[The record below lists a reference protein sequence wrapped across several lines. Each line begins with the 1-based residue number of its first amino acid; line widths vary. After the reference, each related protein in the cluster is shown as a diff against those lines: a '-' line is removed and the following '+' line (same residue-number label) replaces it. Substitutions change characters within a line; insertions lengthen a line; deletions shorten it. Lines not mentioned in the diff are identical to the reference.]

1 MKSILLA
8 AALLAAA
15 ACSSA
20 PAATPSP
27 TPTPS
32 PSGPLLTLTMRGG
45 LCAPGACETSYYV
58 EHDGRVH
65 LAAKPPNELG
75 YLVEQELADLRAA
88 IGAADF
94 DDIRSH
100 AFAGTCPTA
109 YDGQEMVLEFATPR
123 FAPLRAAYLLYFR
136 RVLPAIG
143 RLVSK
148 HTDAYSYL
156 PESVLAFPD
165 PDALATRLTTA
176 GFRDILEIGRERR
189 YDMHDIFITYP
200 KPLVPR
206 RWRIEVRER
215 ILSDGEIHVPLAA
228 ESLDKAIEKLGAENI
243 ASVAISFLHSYTNPT
258 HEQLAGLGLV

>member
-109 YDGQEMVLEFATPR
+109 YDGQEMVLEFATPAGTQQIASCEVA
-123 FAPLRAAYLLYFR
+123 FDWNAPLFNAVA
-136 RVLPAIG
+136 V
-143 RLVSK
+143 
-148 HTDAYSYL
+148 
-156 PESVLAFPD
+156 
-165 PDALATRLTTA
+165 ALWPIV
-176 GFRDILEIGRERR
+176 G
-189 YDMHDIFITYP
+189 
-200 KPLVPR
+200 PLVQP
-206 RWRIEVRER
+206 
-215 ILSDGEIHVPLAA
+215 
-228 ESLDKAIEKLGAENI
+228 
-243 ASVAISFLHSYTNPT
+243 
-258 HEQLAGLGLV
+258 